1 MSLGSAEGAS
11 WDSASSFDDQKEKQG
26 HCRSVTPA
34 LEMEVPE
41 VRPATGSTVT
51 RSERLRSIVD
61 SHLDFLGRSL
71 RRLGVAEP
79 AVEDAAQ
86 QALMVLARRIDD
98 VPEGKEQAFLFGT
111 ALRVASDYRKKQ
123 NRSPERADSE
133 ALESRASPDL
143 SPEQLLDGARARALL
158 DVVLDEMPVELRSI
172 FILYEL
178 EDMTMAAIAEV
189 VDLPPGTVASRLRR
203 ARATFEATVSRLR
216 RRGRSR

>member
-1 MSLGSAEGAS
+1 MSVA
-11 WDSASSFDDQKEKQG
+11 
-26 HCRSVTPA
+26 PA
-34 LEMEVPE
+34 LEIEVTDT
-41 VRPATGSTVT
+41 RSTTGSAVT
-51 RSERLRSIVD
+51 RSKRLRSAVEN
-61 SHLDFLGRSL
+61 HLDFLGRSL

-123 NRSPERADSE
+123 HRSLELSDSE
-133 ALESRASPDL
+133 GLDAHASPDL

-158 DVVLDEMPVELRSI
+158 DLVLDEMPFELRSI

-178 EDMTMAAIAEV
+178 EGMTMAAIADM

-203 ARATFEATVSRLR
+203 ARTTFEATVSRLR
-216 RRGRSR
+216 REGKSR